1 MKKTNGPLST
11 APSPSVRLPK
21 PISNRLIVEPL
32 PRKEELY
39 AGKIII
45 PATANTELEQGKVV
59 ALSDDFNAMFEIGD
73 ILLYPTSAGVP
84 MLIDKITYKW
94 LQGPI
99 HGQLGEVWAVVD
111 STDGSGNEHDD

>member
-1 MKKTNGPLST
+1 MIKVTTLK
-11 APSPSVRLPK
+11 LPK

-45 PATANTELEQGKVV
+45 PATANVELEQGRVM
-59 ALSDDFNAMFEIGD
+59 ALSDDFGDMFKLGD
-73 ILLYPTSAGVP
+73 VLLYPTGCGVP
-84 MLIDKITYKW
+84 MLIDKVTYKW

-99 HGQLGEVWAVVD
+99 HGQLGEIWAVVEND
-111 STDGSGNEHDD
+111 SETE

>member
-59 ALSDDFNAMFEIGD
+59 ALSDGFNAMFEIGD
-73 ILLYPTSAGVP
+73 ILLYPTNAGVP

-99 HGQLGEVWAVVD
+99 MGQLGEIWAVVTPE
-111 STDGSGNEHDD
+111 SSENEHDD